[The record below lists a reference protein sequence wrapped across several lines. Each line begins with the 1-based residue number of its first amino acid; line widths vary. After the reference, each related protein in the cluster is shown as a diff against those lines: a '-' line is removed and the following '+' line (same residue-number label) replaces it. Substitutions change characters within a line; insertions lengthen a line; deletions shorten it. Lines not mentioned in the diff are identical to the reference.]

1 MLENMAK
8 SMFCRQSH
16 PCGDVRQ
23 TDRQTLSDR
32 QADSV
37 RQTGTQCQTDMQTVS
52 DRQADCIIDCLVM
65 ITFGRSRMH
74 LAPTV
79 N

>member
-1 MLENMAK
+1 MPDVNDDMIENMDK

-23 TDRQTLSDR
+23 TDRQTSETDR
-32 QADSV
+32 Q
-37 RQTGTQCQTDMQTVS
+37 TLS

-65 ITFGRSRMH
+65 IAFGRSRVH
-74 LAPTV
+74 LAHPV